1 VLLILGAIVL
11 GILVGLVTRGS
22 FQKLSELRFRAWWL
36 ALVGLALQFVPVPT
50 VQGQIDHWLGVGLLM
65 SSYAVLLLFVAL
77 NLRLPGT
84 WLVGMGFALNLLV
97 IVVNGGMPVNQ
108 HALQRA
114 YGPSYG
120 STLHQLLTE
129 GGAKHHL
136 ARPDDVLLPLSD
148 VIPVPR
154 PVGNVFS
161 AGDFV
166 SLVGIVWLLASATR
180 GHRGRVAV
188 VRPNAGDGSA
198 VRPANVAG
206 EPAAHPPSRSG
217 PPSP

>member
-1 VLLILGAIVL
+1 MLLILGAVAL
-11 GILVGLVTRGS
+11 GIVIGLVTGGS

-50 VQGQIDHWLGVGLLM
+50 MNGQIDHWLGVGLLM
-65 SSYAVLLLFVAL
+65 ASYGVLLLFVAL
-77 NLRLPGT
+77 NFRFTGM
-84 WLVGMGFALNLLV
+84 WLVGLGFAMNLLV

-114 YGPSYG
+114 YGSGYG
-120 STLHQLLTE
+120 RTLHQLVTE

-166 SLVGIVWLLASATR
+166 SLVGIAWLLGTATR
-180 GHRGRVAV
+180 GQAGRV
-188 VRPNAGDGSA
+188 VRQIAAD
-198 VRPANVAG
+198 
-206 EPAAHPPSRSG
+206 EPAARPPTPSR
-217 PPSP
+217 P

>member
-11 GILVGLVTRGS
+11 GIIIGLVAGGS

-36 ALVGLALQFVPVPT
+36 ALVGLGLQFVPIPT
-50 VQGQIDHWLGVGLLM
+50 MDGQIDHWLGVGLLM
-65 SSYAVLLLFVAL
+65 ASYGVLLVFVAL
-77 NLRLPGT
+77 NIRLSGM
-84 WLVGMGFALNLLV
+84 WLVGVGFALNLLV

-114 YGPSYG
+114 YGSSYG
-120 STLHQLLTE
+120 RTLHQLLAE

-166 SLVGIVWLLASATR
+166 SIVGITWLLASATR
-180 GHRGRVAV
+180 GRPGRVAV
-188 VRPNAGDGSA
+188 RQT
-198 VRPANVAG
+198 VAA
-206 EPAAHPPSRSG
+206 EPEAR
-217 PPSP
+217 PPSPSTP